1 MQLTRRTFLLATALL
16 SAVRP
21 DLLFADGAS
30 SAPFV
35 PKTGAFGDEK
45 LVFAA
50 SNDVGWGGFLGA
62 RYQKSLDRLSQEPID
77 KVDFVL
83 ADVNFN
89 QERRFTNYSGDIS
102 GRYIEIASLASRPDR
117 PVTPI
122 LTDVI
127 DEIVQYQKPD
137 GHFGRDVDWNKP
149 IDIAGA
155 TDKSLEMPILWGNGR
170 LILGLFAA
178 YERFGN
184 KKALDAAVKMADFY
198 VNIVVKRF
206 CDPARMDE
214 YKQQAAGYA
223 AAYVTCVYHGIE
235 GLVRAYRVT
244 GKAQYLETAKVMADF
259 HEQFDTLP
267 VGHSHGSISAH
278 EALIMLYEETG
289 DKKYLDR
296 VANRWTEAVSGG
308 YVNPCGGVSEKY
320 EVSYP
325 SDEGCSEA
333 DWMRLNLMLWR
344 NTKEAKYLDFAER
357 MLYNAYQANQWA
369 TGGFGHRHLGVDD
382 KGPFS
387 WKPRYAESYWCCSYH
402 GPLGYYELK
411 EFLAVG
417 AVGNDGKKTIYYNFP
432 LEFDVPLDLDG
443 EKWSVSSRPFEPKK
457 EGAQTV
463 FGAKVKV
470 AGPEGKKVS
479 LAIRVP
485 DWAAN
490 VSTSASQTT
499 QASGGSVS
507 VSTSISVA
515 VANGRCVLA
524 DVDAGAEFEI
534 RFAAEPILEDRRFNR
549 VAVPTLEAGKTAT
562 LPETVLRLGPNVLVS
577 KKNDGSAIEPLA
589 VKVDANGKLALPEE
603 TLTSVYEMTDA
614 ERDGAHSF
622 VFNVELAK

>member
-30 SAPFV
+30 SVPFV
-35 PKTGAFGDEK
+35 PKTGAFGGEK

-122 LTDVI
+122 LPQVI

-137 GHFGRDVDWNKP
+137 GHFGRDVDWDKP
-149 IDIAGA
+149 IDIAAA
-155 TDKSLEMPILWGNGR
+155 TDQSLEMPILWGNGR

-184 KKALDAAVKMADFY
+184 EKALDAAVKMADFY

-214 YKQQAAGYA
+214 YKQQATGYA

-417 AVGNDGKKTIYYNFP
+417 AVGNDGEKTIYFNFP
-432 LEFDVPLDLDG
+432 TLEFDVPLDLDG
-443 EKWSVSSRPFEPKK
+443 EKWNVSSRPSDPQKSREYQSSSKA
-457 EGAQTV
+457 ERV
-463 FGAKVKV
+463 FFKTKIKI
-470 AGPEGKKVS
+470 AGPSGKKVDLS
-479 LAIRVP
+479 LRIP
-485 DWAAN
+485 DW
-490 VSTSASQTT
+490 TT
-499 QASGGSVS
+499 QPLLRMPHNLSF
-507 VSTSISVA
+507 TIT
-515 VANGRCVLA
+515 NGRCVLA
-524 DVDAGAEFEI
+524 NVEAGAEFGI
-534 RFAAEPILEDRRFNR
+534 CFAAEPILEDRRFNR
-549 VAVPTLEAGKTAT
+549 VAVPTLEAGQTAT

-589 VKVDANGKLALPEE
+589 VKIDADGKLVLPAES
-603 TLTSVYEMTDA
+603 LTSVYEMTDA
-614 ERDGAHSF
+614 ERDGAHAF
-622 VFNVELAK
+622 VFNV

>member
-35 PKTGAFGDEK
+35 PKTGAFGGEK

-137 GHFGRDVDWNKP
+137 GHFGRDVDWEKP
-149 IDIAGA
+149 IDIADA

-443 EKWSVSSRPFEPKK
+443 EKWSVSSRPFEPQKD
-457 EGAQTV
+457 GSQTV
-463 FGAKVKV
+463 FGAKVKI
-470 AGPEGKKVS
+470 AGPQGKKVS

-549 VAVPTLEAGKTAT
+549 VAVPTLEAGQTAT

-589 VKVDANGKLALPEE
+589 VKVDANGKLVLPES
-603 TLTSVYEMTDA
+603 LTSVYEMTDA

>member
-30 SAPFV
+30 SVPFV

-137 GHFGRDVDWNKP
+137 GHFGRDVDWDKP

-155 TDKSLEMPILWGNGR
+155 TDRSLEMPILWGNGR

-244 GKAQYLETAKVMADF
+244 GEAKYLETAKVMADF

-296 VANRWTEAVSGG
+296 VTNRWTEAVSGG

-417 AVGNDGKKTIYYNFP
+417 AVGKDGAKTIYYNFP

-443 EKWSVSSRPFEPKK
+443 EKWSVSSRPSDPQKSREYQSSSKA
-457 EGAQTV
+457 ERV
-463 FGAKVKV
+463 FFKTKIKI
-470 AGPEGKKVS
+470 AGPSGKKVNLS
-479 LAIRVP
+479 LRIP
-485 DWAAN
+485 DW
-490 VSTSASQTT
+490 TT
-499 QASGGSVS
+499 QPLLRMPHNLSF
-507 VSTSISVA
+507 TIT
-515 VANGRCVLA
+515 NGRCVLA
-524 DVDAGAEFEI
+524 NVEAGAEFEI
-534 RFAAEPILEDRRFNR
+534 CFVAKPILEDRRFNR
-549 VAVPTLEAGKTAT
+549 VAVPTLEAGQTAT

-589 VKVDANGKLALPEE
+589 VKVDANGKLVLPEE

-614 ERDGAHSF
+614 ERDGAHAF
-622 VFNVELAK
+622 VFNVELSK

>member
-1 MQLTRRTFLLATALL
+1 MQLTRRTFMLATALL

-30 SAPFV
+30 SVPFV
-35 PKTGAFGDEK
+35 PKTGAFGGEK

-244 GKAQYLETAKVMADF
+244 GEAKYLETAKVMADF

-344 NTKEAKYLDFAER
+344 NTKEAKYLDYAER

-387 WKPRYAESYWCCSYH
+387 WQPRYAESYWCCSYH

-417 AVGNDGKKTIYYNFP
+417 AVGDNGKKTIYYNFP

-463 FGAKVKV
+463 FGAKIKI

-479 LAIRVP
+479 LAIRIP
-485 DWAAN
+485 DWAEGEPRLAT
-490 VSTSASQTT
+490 VTAPRPAS
-499 QASGGSVS
+499 VE
-507 VSTSISVA
+507 I
-515 VANGRCVLA
+515 ANGRCVL
-524 DVDAGAEFEI
+524 VDAVAGASFDVH
-534 RFAAEPILEDRRFNR
+534 FVAKPILEDRRFNR

-562 LPETVLRLGPNVLVS
+562 LLETVLRLGPNVLVS

-589 VKVDANGKLALPEE
+589 VKVDADGALVLPE

-614 ERDGAHSF
+614 ERDGAHTF
-622 VFNVELAK
+622 VFNVELSK

>member
-1 MQLTRRTFLLATALL
+1 MQLTRRTFMLATALL

-30 SAPFV
+30 AVPFV
-35 PKTGAFGDEK
+35 PKTGAFGNEK

-62 RYQKSLDRLSQEPID
+62 RYQKSLERLSQEPID

-89 QERRFTNYSGDIS
+89 QERRFTNFSGDIS

-117 PVTPI
+117 LVAPI
-122 LTDVI
+122 LPRVI

-137 GHFGRDVDWNKP
+137 GHFGRDVDWDKP

-155 TDKSLEMPILWGNGR
+155 TDRSLEMPILWGNGR

-184 KKALDAAVKMADFY
+184 EKALAAAVKMADFY

-214 YKQQAAGYA
+214 YEQQAAGYA

-244 GKAQYLETAKVMADF
+244 GEAKYLETAKVMADF
-259 HEQFDTLP
+259 HERFDTLP

-289 DKKYLDR
+289 EKKYLDR
-296 VANRWTEAVSGG
+296 VANRWTEAVANG
-308 YVNPCGGVSEKY
+308 YVNPCGGVSEKF

-344 NTKEAKYLDFAER
+344 NTREAKYLDFAER

-369 TGGFGHRHLGVDD
+369 TGGFGHRHLGVDE

-417 AVGNDGKKTIYYNFP
+417 AVAADGSKTIYYNFP
-432 LEFDVPLDLDG
+432 LEFDVPLTLDG
-443 EKWSVSSRPFEPKK
+443 EKWSVSSRPLEPKK
-457 EGAQTV
+457 VGAQTV
-463 FGAKVKV
+463 FGAKIKV
-470 AGPEGKKVS
+470 AGPQGKKIDLS
-479 LAIRVP
+479 IRIP
-485 DWAAN
+485 DWAE
-490 VSTSASQTT
+490 T
-499 QASGGSVS
+499 
-507 VSTSISVA
+507 SVA
-515 VANGRCVLA
+515 SETPFSSELANGRRVLTG
-524 DVDAGAEFEI
+524 VEAGAEIQIVFN
-534 RFAAEPILEDRRFNR
+534 AKPILEDRRFHR
-549 VAVPTLEAGKTAT
+549 VELPALEAGQTET

-589 VKVDANGKLALPEE
+589 VKIDADGAIVLPE

-622 VFNVELAK
+622 VFNVELSK

>member
-30 SAPFV
+30 SVPFV

-50 SNDVGWGGFLGA
+50 SNDVGWGGFFGA

-137 GHFGRDVDWNKP
+137 GHFGRDVDWDKP

-244 GKAQYLETAKVMADF
+244 GAAQYLETAKVMADF

-320 EVSYP
+320 EVCYA

-333 DWMRLNLMLWR
+333 DWLRLNLMLWR

-369 TGGFGHRHLGVDD
+369 TGGFGHRNLGVDD

-387 WKPRYAESYWCCSYH
+387 WLPRYAESYWCCSYH
-402 GPLGYYELK
+402 GPLGYYEFK

-417 AVGNDGKKTIYYNFP
+417 ALGDNGKKTIYYNFP
-432 LEFDVPLDLDG
+432 LEFDAPLNLDG
-443 EKWSVSSRPFEPKK
+443 KEWKVSSRPFEPKK
-457 EGAQTV
+457 EGAETIY
-463 FGAKVKV
+463 GAKVRID
-470 AGPEGKKVS
+470 GPQGEKIDVS
-479 LAIRVP
+479 IRIP
-485 DWAAN
+485 DWAAGEPLL
-490 VSTSASQTT
+490 S
-499 QASGGSVS
+499 S
-507 VSTSISVA
+507 VSTPCPDSIEIV
-515 VANGRCVLA
+515 NGRCVMTG
-524 DVDAGAEFEI
+524 VTAGYSFEVA
-534 RFAAEPILEDRRFNR
+534 FVMKPILEDRRFNR

-589 VKVDANGKLALPEE
+589 VKVDADGRLVLPES
-603 TLTSVYEMTDA
+603 LTSVYEMTDA
-614 ERDGAHSF
+614 ERDGSHTF
-622 VFNVELAK
+622 VFNVELSK

>member
-30 SAPFV
+30 SVPFV
-35 PKTGAFGDEK
+35 PKTGAFGGEK

-137 GHFGRDVDWNKP
+137 GHFGRDVDWDKP

-244 GKAQYLETAKVMADF
+244 GEAKYLETAKVMADF

-344 NTKEAKYLDFAER
+344 NTKEAKYLDYAER

-369 TGGFGHRHLGVDD
+369 TGGFGHRHLGVDE

-387 WKPRYAESYWCCSYH
+387 WQPRYAESYWCCSYH

-417 AVGNDGKKTIYYNFP
+417 AVGAKDGGKTIYVNFP
-432 LEFDVPLDLDG
+432 TLEFDVPLDLDG
-443 EKWSVSSRPFEPKK
+443 EKWSVSSRPFAPQK

-463 FGAKVKV
+463 FGAKIKI
-470 AGPEGKKVS
+470 AGPEGKKIDVS
-479 LAIRVP
+479 IRIP
-485 DWAAN
+485 DWTEDEPLLST
-490 VSTSASQTT
+490 VSAPCPD
-499 QASGGSVS
+499 
-507 VSTSISVA
+507 SIEI
-515 VANGRCVLA
+515 ANGRCVMTG
-524 DVDAGAEFEI
+524 VTAGHSFEVA
-534 RFAAEPILEDRRFNR
+534 FVMKPILEDRRFNR

-577 KKNDGSAIEPLA
+577 KKDDGSAIEPLA
-589 VKVDANGKLALPEE
+589 VKIDADGALVLPES
-603 TLTSVYEMTDA
+603 LTSVYEMTDA
-614 ERDGAHSF
+614 ERDGAHTF
-622 VFNVELAK
+622 VFNVELSK